1 METVDVMLSIM
12 ASALSIVATVIAFK
26 SKKEVDRLRNL
37 YEGNKLNAIGNENIA
52 KIKEAM
58 HLNLGGVKA

>member
-1 METVDVMLSIM
+1 METVDVMLSIV

-37 YEGNKLNAIGNENIA
+37 YEGNKLNAIGNENTQVVGTGNQVNTHD
-52 KIKEAM
+52 K
-58 HLNLGGVKA
+58 

>member
-37 YEGNKLNAIGNENIA
+37 YEGNKLNAIGNENTQVVGA
-52 KIKEAM
+52 GNQVNTHDK
-58 HLNLGGVKA
+58 